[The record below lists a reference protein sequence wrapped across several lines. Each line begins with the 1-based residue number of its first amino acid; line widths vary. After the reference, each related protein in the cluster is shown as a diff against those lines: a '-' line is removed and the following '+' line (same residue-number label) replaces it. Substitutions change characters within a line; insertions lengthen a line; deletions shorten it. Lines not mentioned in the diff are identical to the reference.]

1 MSNITAR
8 EKGRKL
14 ELTIGADEDE
24 DKIVVLVPP
33 VNTST
38 GAALLALWAG
48 ILFAQSEQPEVDA
61 ENLGRIAV
69 GEENWE
75 IVNELRSAESSAIIN
90 AAIFWNSQGGGIEI
104 VEQMLRDGLPKART
118 ALAEANGLAAALSA
132 LQTLL
137 DGASVSQTPSP
148 VVTPD
153 TPIQVG
159 ISGSFGTLHPTS
171 QPHSKD

>member
-14 ELTIGADEDE
+14 ELTIGDDEDD

-75 IVNELRSAESSAIIN
+75 VVTELRSAESTTIIN
-90 AAIFWNSQGGGIEI
+90 AAIFWNVQGGGIEL
-104 VEQMLRDGLPKART
+104 VREMLRDGLPKARMS
-118 ALAEANGLAAALSA
+118 LAEANGLAAALSA

-137 DGASVSQTPSP
+137 NGASASQTPSP
-148 VVTPD
+148 AGTPATR
-153 TPIQVG
+153 TPVG
-159 ISGSFGTLHPTS
+159 TSGSFGTLS
-171 QPHSKD
+171 QTPPPSAD